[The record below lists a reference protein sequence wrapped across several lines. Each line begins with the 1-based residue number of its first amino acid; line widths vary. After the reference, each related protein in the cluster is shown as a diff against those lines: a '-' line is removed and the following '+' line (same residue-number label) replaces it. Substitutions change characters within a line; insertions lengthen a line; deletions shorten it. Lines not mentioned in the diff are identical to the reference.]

1 MSRRARAERREIAPD
16 PQYGSEVVAR
26 FINRVMIKG
35 KKSLARRLVYGAFDI
50 IAERTNKPPMEIFEL
65 AMKNA
70 APMVE
75 VRPRRVGGATYQ
87 VPIEVIPERR
97 MALAIRWLV
106 TTARSRPGKSM
117 SQKLADEL
125 MDAANNQGE
134 TIKRKENVHRMA
146 ESNRAFAH
154 FRW

>member
-16 PQYGSEVVAR
+16 PKYGSEVVAR
-26 FINRVMIKG
+26 FVNRVMTRG
-35 KKSLARRLVYGAFDI
+35 KKSLARRLVYDAFDI

-87 VPIEVIPERR
+87 VPIEVVPERR
-97 MALAIRWLV
+97 MSLAIRWLV

-117 SQKLADEL
+117 AQKLADEL

-134 TIKRKENVHRMA
+134 TIKRKDNVHRMA